1 MENDIVRI
9 AMTQIPHTSLDEE
22 ELRSARETP
31 PAEKLIAGARLF
43 DFACAITAA
52 GIRRQHPTASD
63 EQVLEILRERLEW
76 ASRWE

>member
-1 MENDIVRI
+1 MADSPPIEF
-9 AMTQIPHTSLDEE
+9 LDEDIQQ
-22 ELRSARETP
+22 ARETS

-43 DFACAITAA
+43 DYACSVMIA

-63 EQVLEILRERLEW
+63 DQILQIVRERLDW

>member
-1 MENDIVRI
+1 MSNEPATDFDDEDVRQ
-9 AMTQIPHTSLDEE
+9 AK
-22 ELRSARETP
+22 ATP

-43 DFACAITAA
+43 DYACSVMMA

-63 EQVLEILRERLEW
+63 DEVLQIVREHLDW